1 MQRSRGGSRR
11 WSHCCSDFPL
21 RCSLSCSYSCQVTN
35 FSILEFLAVLFFRF
49 QSVE

>member
-21 RCSLSCSYSCQVTN
+21 RC
-35 FSILEFLAVLFFRF
+35 
-49 QSVE
+49 